1 MFNLSNETDYKLLL
15 KTKNYYNFFILIIL
29 FLFISIFSR
38 LVILS
43 MNDGSSPATSLSNES
58 LQPLPSIYD
67 VNKNTLAYSD
77 YNYSVKNI
85 KKKEVEYLKRNV
97 PLNDILKLIYKGD
110 PYTKF
115 EKILT
120 RKYPYKNI
128 TNNMIGHTDIDHQ
141 GVSLIEKYIDKNQK
155 NIDLS
160 LDIKIQKKI
169 YDSLYHDTINLNPD
183 YAMNV
188 LVDLSTEEIVS
199 NVFIDNRDDKNKF
212 DQSLLPLKDLKFD
225 FGSVFKTFTVY
236 SAIKN
241 KKLDLNEY
249 FDVDQPVLIGNKI
262 INDFPRNSK
271 IPMQVRDILKK
282 SSNRGAIL
290 IRRNLDCQ
298 NEFKVDLDQIGLL
311 SSTKIGFEMNSV
323 EPTVNNFRGS
333 YCDNIPFGYGLS
345 ISPIQLINAYGKI
358 ITGRNNF
365 KASFEKQEKN
375 NDNKYNKTSNA
386 INKLLFY
393 ANETKNDLYTNFL
406 VAGKTG
412 TADRSIS
419 KDKKIQNVTYIS
431 FFPYNN
437 PKYLNLIFMQ
447 NPREKYG
454 EYMTAGNTVKPSFY
468 NLLKE
473 IYIYLDLSII
483 NTESTDI

>member
-1 MFNLSNETDYKLLL
+1 MFNLSNETDYKIIS
-15 KTKNYYNFFILIIL
+15 KTKNYYNFFILAILIL
-29 FLFISIFSR
+29 FTAIFIR
-38 LVILS
+38 LTFLS
-43 MNDGSSPATSLSNES
+43 FENSNNFKSNKRATNFNV
-58 LQPLPSIYD
+58 LPSIYD

-77 YNYSVKNI
+77 FNYSIKNI
-85 KKKEVEYLKRNV
+85 KNKVKYLKRNV
-97 PLNDILKLIYKGD
+97 PLNEILEPIYKGD
-110 PYTKF
+110 PYIKF

-120 RKYPYKNI
+120 RKYPHKI
-128 TNNMIGHTDIDHQ
+128 IINNMMGHTNIEHK
-141 GVSLIEKYIDKNQK
+141 GISLIEKYVYKSKSD
-155 NIDLS
+155 IDLS
-160 LDIKIQKKI
+160 IDIQIQKRI
-169 YDSLYHDTINLNPD
+169 YDSLLEDTKNLNPD
-183 YAMNV
+183 YSLNV

-199 NVFIDNRDDKNKF
+199 NVFLDNRNINDQF
-212 DQSLLPLKDLKFD
+212 DQTLLPLKDLKFD

-236 SAIKN
+236 SALKN
-241 KKLDLNEY
+241 QKIEINDY
-249 FDVDQPVLIGNKI
+249 FDVDQPVHIGSKI
-262 INDFPRNSK
+262 INDYPRNSE
-271 IPMQVRDILKK
+271 IPMQVGDILKK

-311 SSTKIGFEMNSV
+311 KSTEIGFGMNSV

-358 ITGRNNF
+358 ITGRENF
-365 KASFEKQEKN
+365 RVTFEKSKKQNKN
-375 NDNKYNKTSNA
+375 KFNKVSNT

-393 ANETKNDLYTNFL
+393 ANESNNDLYKNFL

-412 TADRSIS
+412 TADHIIS
-419 KDKKIQNVTYIS
+419 NDEKFQNVTYIS

-437 PKYLNLIFMQ
+437 PKYLNLTFMQ
-447 NPREKYG
+447 NPKESYG
-454 EYMTAGNTVKPSFY
+454 KYMTAGNTVKPSFY

-483 NTESTDI
+483 NTKSTDI